1 MTRIPALAR
10 GVLAFGAGSALL
22 FGASACSFET
32 VFTTTEEDGTAD
44 RAQALSAPGSADLW
58 RTSGTGPDA
67 LNDDAEP
74 GTPME
79 FVDPVLL
86 EDGELPERMS
96 VTEAQSL
103 QVLQKIADMVEAEGR
118 RISEVASLRVYLAPD
133 PSADGGAGEDAA
145 AADFEGW
152 NRAYRTFFANLDP
165 FTGDSLLT
173 GTSAVTLTAE
183 TSPSP
188 TSTTSEP
195 SDPPDQPG
203 SVRSRR
209 GRQGRPSRRPP
220 SAPSTDRHDRRRPGE
235 DSEDDAPYS
244 GEMNPTKPTVVTVGV
259 AEQPV
264 DGWLVQV
271 EAEVIYD
278 NE

>member
-1 MTRIPALAR
+1 MTRIPVSAR
-10 GVLAFGAGSALL
+10 ARRRTSRAVLAVGAGTTLL

-32 VFTTTEEDGTAD
+32 VFTTTEDDGTAD
-44 RAQALSAPGSADLW
+44 RALALSAPGSADLW
-58 RTSGTGPDA
+58 RTSGTGPDS

-79 FVDPVLL
+79 FVDPALL
-86 EDGELPERMS
+86 EDGELPARMT

-103 QVLQKIADMVEAEGR
+103 QVLQKLADMVQEEGR
-118 RISEVASLRVYLAPD
+118 RISEVATLRVYLSPEGG
-133 PSADGGAGEDAA
+133 ADGNADGADG
-145 AADFEGW
+145 ADFDGW

-165 FTGDSLLT
+165 LTGDSLLT

-183 TSPSP
+183 TSPST

-195 SDPPDQPG
+195 S
-203 SVRSRR
+203 SSAA
-209 GRQGRPSRRPP
+209 PSDSDAPP
-220 SAPSTDRHDRRRPGE
+220 SSPSDEPTDTTGEPGD
-235 DSEDDAPYS
+235 DSEDDSRYS
-244 GEMNPTKPTVVTVGV
+244 GETNPTKPTVVTVGV

-271 EAEVIYD
+271 EAEVIFD

>member
-1 MTRIPALAR
+1 MTRIPVSAR
-10 GVLAFGAGSALL
+10 ARRRTSRAVLAVGAGTMLL

-32 VFTTTEEDGTAD
+32 VFTTTEDDGTAD
-44 RAQALSAPGSADLW
+44 RALALSAPGSADLW
-58 RTSGTGPDA
+58 RTSGTGPDS

-79 FVDPVLL
+79 FVDPALL
-86 EDGELPERMS
+86 EDGELPARMT

-103 QVLQKIADMVEAEGR
+103 QVLQKLADMVQDEGR
-118 RISEVASLRVYLAPD
+118 RISEVATLRVYLSPEDGTDGNPD
-133 PSADGGAGEDAA
+133 GAGGA
-145 AADFEGW
+145 DFDGW

-165 FTGDSLLT
+165 LTGDSLLT
-173 GTSAVTLTAE
+173 GTSAVTLTAQ
-183 TSPSP
+183 TSPST

-195 SDPPDQPG
+195 S
-203 SVRSRR
+203 SSASSAA
-209 GRQGRPSRRPP
+209 PSDNDAPP
-220 SAPSTDRHDRRRPGE
+220 SGEPTDTTGGPGE
-235 DSEDDAPYS
+235 DSEDDARYS
-244 GEMNPTKPTVVTVGV
+244 GETNPTKPTVVTVGV

-271 EAEVIYD
+271 EAEVIFD

>member
-1 MTRIPALAR
+1 MTRIPVSAR
-10 GVLAFGAGSALL
+10 ARRRTSRAVLAVGAGTTLL

-32 VFTTTEEDGTAD
+32 VFTTTEDDGTAD
-44 RAQALSAPGSADLW
+44 RALALSAPGSADLW
-58 RTSGTGPDA
+58 RTSGTGPDS
-67 LNDDAEP
+67 LNGDAEP

-79 FVDPVLL
+79 FVDPALL
-86 EDGELPERMS
+86 EDGELPARMT

-103 QVLQKIADMVEAEGR
+103 QVLQKLADMVQEEGR
-118 RISEVASLRVYLAPD
+118 RISEVATLRVYLSPEGG
-133 PSADGGAGEDAA
+133 ADGNADGADG
-145 AADFEGW
+145 ADFDGW

-165 FTGDSLLT
+165 LTGDSLLT

-183 TSPSP
+183 TSPST

-195 SDPPDQPG
+195 S
-203 SVRSRR
+203 SSSSSAA
-209 GRQGRPSRRPP
+209 PSDSDTPP
-220 SAPSTDRHDRRRPGE
+220 SSPSDEPTDTTGD
-235 DSEDDAPYS
+235 DSEDDSRYS
-244 GEMNPTKPTVVTVGV
+244 GETNPTKPTVVTVGV

-271 EAEVIYD
+271 EAEVIFD

>member
-165 FTGDSLLT
+165 VTGDSLLT
-173 GTSAVTLTAE
+173 GTSAVTLTVQ

-188 TSTTSEP
+188 TSATSEP
-195 SDPPDQPG
+195 SDSD
-203 SVRSRR
+203 SE
-209 GRQGRPSRRPP
+209 
-220 SAPSTDRHDRRRPGE
+220 DGE
-235 DSEDDAPYS
+235 DGRDGGGTSSSAAPTPTDTTGDGTDASDDAPYS

-264 DGWLVQV
+264 PGWLVQV
-271 EAEVIYD
+271 EAEVLYD